1 MDGGGSPCEFAA
13 LDLGSNCFRLERG
26 HCGPEGYVCQ
36 TYERHPVRLGAG
48 LDAQGRLDEA
58 ALQRGWESLATLAP
72 LLRGLPPK
80 RIRAVA
86 TQTLREAVNRQSFLS
101 RASDILG
108 VPVEVI
114 SGDEEARLIYAGVTL
129 LQPDERPRLVI
140 DIGGRSTEII
150 RGQGLTRQ
158 FSTSVPMGSVGLT
171 QAHFADGVMNPAA
184 FDTAIAAASRTLA
197 PVADAVRPLGW
208 QQVMG
213 ASGTVNAVSQ
223 YLRSAGQGDGV
234 IREADVVR
242 LQSLCLRA
250 GHLSALELA
259 ALRPDRR
266 AALPGG
272 VAALRAVFQTL
283 QIEAIHPAKGA
294 LRQGVI
300 ADLQAHA
307 AEGVPPMPPN

>member
-1 MDGGGSPCEFAA
+1 MESGESLGEFAA

-26 HCGPEGYVCQ
+26 RCGPEGYACQ

-48 LDAQGRLDEA
+48 LDGAGRLDEST
-58 ALQRGWESLATLAP
+58 LQRGWDSLTALAP
-72 LLRGLPPK
+72 LLQGLPK
-80 RIRAVA
+80 ARIRAVA
-86 TQTLREAVNRQSFLS
+86 TQTLREAVNRDVFLA
-101 RASDILG
+101 RAAEILG

-114 SGDEEARLIYAGVTL
+114 SGHEEARLIYAGVTL

-150 RGQGLTRQ
+150 RGQGLTLQ
-158 FSTSVPMGSVGLT
+158 HSDSVALGSVGLT
-171 QAHFADGVMNPAA
+171 QAYFADGVMSAAA
-184 FDTAIAAASRTLA
+184 FEAAIASASQRLK

-208 QQVMG
+208 EQALG

-223 YLRSAGQGDGV
+223 DLRESGQGDGV
-234 IREADVVR
+234 IREAVVLG
-242 LQSLCLRA
+242 LQSLCLKA
-250 GHLSALELA
+250 GHLSSLSLA

-272 VAALRAVFQTL
+272 VAALRAVFQAFGMD
-283 QIEAIHPAKGA
+283 AIHPAKGA

-300 ADLQAHA
+300 ADLQARSA
-307 AEGVPPMPPN
+307 PPN